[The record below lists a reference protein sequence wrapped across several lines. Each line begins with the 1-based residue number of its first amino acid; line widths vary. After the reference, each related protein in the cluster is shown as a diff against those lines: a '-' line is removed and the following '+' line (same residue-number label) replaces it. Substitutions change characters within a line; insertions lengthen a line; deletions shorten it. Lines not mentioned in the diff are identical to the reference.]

1 MNARQFEGLSEF
13 SNVGAPA
20 LWNNIQRFYSLEI
33 IFEEDLSPEEGF
45 VSIDGKRLG
54 VINNV
59 CVVGLGYIGLPTA
72 AFIADAG
79 ISVLG
84 VDINEHHVEKIN
96 KGEMPFFEPG
106 FEALLKNVVAD
117 GHLKADTEVAEA
129 DAFIVAVP
137 TPFNEDYSVNM
148 SYIEAAAKNIAPVLQ
163 PGALVVLE
171 STSPPGTT
179 KRMAEILLAER
190 PDLSI
195 DPESPNLLL
204 VAHCPERVLPGKIM
218 EEMAT
223 NDRVIGGLTP
233 LATDRAQHLY
243 SSFCKGEMLLT
254 DATTAEMA
262 KLTEN
267 SFRDVNIAF
276 ANELSI
282 ISDKLGID
290 VWELIELANH
300 HPRVNILNPG
310 PGVGGHCIAVDP
322 WFIVS
327 SAEEESK
334 LIRTA
339 REVNDGKPFY
349 VIDKITEAVEAGNA
363 SSIAAL
369 GIAFKPDIDDLR
381 ESPALSIVQQLAEK
395 WPEKEILVAE
405 PNVDVLPESLNSFK
419 NVKLVD
425 ASNAISSSPVV
436 VVLVDHTPFKSLD
449 KTALDGKN
457 IVDTRG
463 MWS

>member
-1 MNARQFEGLSEF
+1 M
-13 SNVGAPA
+13 
-20 LWNNIQRFYSLEI
+20 
-33 IFEEDLSPEEGF
+33 GF
-45 VSIDGKRLG
+45 DEKQLG
-54 VINNV
+54 TINKV

-72 AFIADAG
+72 AFIADSG

-84 VDINEHHVEKIN
+84 VDINESHVEKIN

-106 FEALLKNVVAD
+106 FEALLKSVVAD

-137 TPFNEDYSVNM
+137 TPFNDDYSVNM
-148 SYIEAAAKNIAPVLQ
+148 SYIEAAAKNIAPVLR

-179 KRMAEILLAER
+179 EKMAEILVAER
-190 PDLSI
+190 PDLST
-195 DPESPNLLL
+195 DPESANRLL

-218 EEMAT
+218 EEMAA
-223 NDRVIGGLTP
+223 NDRVIGGLNP
-233 LATDRAQHLY
+233 LSTAKAEQLY
-243 SSFCKGEMLLT
+243 SSFCNGEMLLT
-254 DATTAEMA
+254 NATTAEMA

-282 ISDKLGID
+282 ISDKLRID

-327 SAEEESK
+327 SAQEEAK

-339 REVNDGKPFY
+339 REVNDGKPAY
-349 VIDKITEAVEAGNA
+349 VIAKITEAVEAEGA
-363 SSIAAL
+363 DSIAAL

-381 ESPALSIVQQLAEK
+381 ESPALSIVQQMAEK
-395 WPEKEILVAE
+395 WPEKNILVAE
-405 PNVDVLPESLNSFK
+405 PNVDALPESLTSYQ
-419 NVKLVD
+419 NVQLVD
-425 ASNAISSSPVV
+425 ASYAISSSPVV
-436 VVLVDHTPFKSLD
+436 AVLVDHTPFKSLE
-449 KTALDGKN
+449 KSALEGKN
-457 IVDTRG
+457 VVDTRG